1 MGVKSI
7 KTSLSKNKNQCSNH
21 QIFKQI
27 FTGYAGPK
35 LTDGGVR
42 KKQTLCLYNRVPAKT
57 LSMYFATNVIYGPS
71 AGCNT

>member
-35 LTDGGVR
+35 LTDRGVR
-42 KKQTLCLYNRVPAKT
+42 KNK
-57 LSMYFATNVIYGPS
+57 LSVYITVYQQKPCPCILLRM
-71 AGCNT
+71 